1 MQNKKY
7 NLEESVF
14 KKNFNHT
21 TRFWGCD
28 ENFYLI
34 IGKGIYLCEC
44 MDGWKENDETSL
56 PPKDAFYSRLNMKGI
71 SDQYHEHAQQVWN
84 RITPEHENITL
95 GDNYDMYLATD
106 VLLLADEFEAFQ
118 NTCLKHYKLDPAHFY
133 TASGL
138 AWQVL
143 LTLFRMDIFGG
154 SHGCGG
160 PKSHSHLKSV
170 IDVLE

>member
-71 SDQYHEHAQQVWN
+71 SDQDHEHAQQVWN